1 MVIVYLI
8 SHQTCILI
16 QKTLKKKTTYILK
29 ALLSDYEITA
39 KLRAYLP
46 STGSLGAALE
56 IIYAVFVFSISKMDP
71 QKAGGQI

>member
-1 MVIVYLI
+1 MHTHTKNI
-8 SHQTCILI
+8 
-16 QKTLKKKTTYILK
+16 KKKKTTYILK